1 MDIEEITTKKLFEMA
16 ERGREDLNKDYTN
29 EQLVEMIQAGRD
41 ELFLDLWLRVWR
53 FVWKMAKRRYN
64 DFYGSGY
71 DGACSAG
78 GVFEDDLFQS
88 GYLALVDAV
97 ATFDSSR
104 GFKFLSWLGYF
115 LKKEFRAAQGLRTS
129 RRDPIDGSI
138 SIDRPSV
145 PGDDESEPLAELIP
159 SGRKEIMSIEEK
171 IFLEQLREAIETAL
185 DKLPEREAYAIRRS
199 YFDGKTYRN
208 IGEAV
213 GVSTDRVRQIIKR
226 GISTLRNQRA
236 KNRLEEFL
244 RERTNYYKG
253 VGARTY
259 YETGQSSTERL
270 ALRRVEL
277 EEKLSEDN
285 P

>member
-16 ERGREDLNKDYTN
+16 ESGREDLNKDYTN
-29 EQLVEMIQAGRD
+29 EQLVEMIQASRD

-53 FVWKMAKRRYN
+53 FVWQKATSRYYA
-64 DFYGSGY
+64 FWGSGY

-97 ATFDSSR
+97 ATFDNSR
-104 GFKFLSWLGYF
+104 GNKFTTWLDFY
-115 LKKEFRAAQGLRTS
+115 LKREFDAAQGRRTS
-129 RRDPIDGSI
+129 RRDPIDKSM
-138 SIDRPSV
+138 SYDRPSIL
-145 PGDDESEPLAELIP
+145 GDDESEPLSDFIP
-159 SGRKEIMSIEEK
+159 SERKDILTIEERV
-171 IFLEQLREAIETAL
+171 FLEQLREAIETAL